1 MPIAKSFFL
10 RRDPHIA
17 RCGRERNLQ
26 CARALRQSEYTMRE
40 TNSSPIARVVERN
53 IEALLQRQER
63 EQRARGVQD
72 RLADGITRFTGSLP
86 FIYVHLAVVLAW
98 TLINAGVTPLPKFDP
113 TFVLLATFASVE
125 AIFLTAFVLMT
136 QNRMQA
142 EADRRADLD
151 LQISLLT
158 EHELTRLVS
167 LTRRLAERA
176 GIDSDDTELQAIQ
189 RDVAPDEVLDAL
201 ERKQHE
207 FRSKVPPQQTM

>member
-1 MPIAKSFFL
+1 MS
-10 RRDPHIA
+10 
-17 RCGRERNLQ
+17 
-26 CARALRQSEYTMRE
+26 E
-40 TNSSPIARVVERN
+40 TNSTPVAQVVERN
-53 IEALLQRQER
+53 IEALLQRQDR
-63 EQRARGVQD
+63 QQRARGVQD

-98 TLINAGVTPLPKFDP
+98 TLINAGLTPLPKFDP

-125 AIFLTAFVLMT
+125 AIFLTAFVLVT

-176 GIDSDDTELQAIQ
+176 GIDSSDDPELHEIQ
-189 RDVAPDEVLDAL
+189 RDVVPDEVLDAL

-207 FRSKVPPQQTM
+207 FRSNA

>member
-1 MPIAKSFFL
+1 MSGA
-10 RRDPHIA
+10 
-17 RCGRERNLQ
+17 
-26 CARALRQSEYTMRE
+26 
-40 TNSSPIARVVERN
+40 NSSPVAHVVERN

-63 EQRARGVQD
+63 RERARGVQE

-98 TLINAGVTPLPKFDP
+98 TLINAGWTPLPKFDP

-125 AIFLTAFVLMT
+125 AIFLSAFVLMT

-151 LQISLLT
+151 LQISLLS

-167 LTRRLAERA
+167 LTRRLAERV
-176 GIDSDDTELQAIQ
+176 GVDSSDDPELHEIQ

-201 ERKQHE
+201 ERKQRE
-207 FRSKVPPQQTM
+207 FRPDA